1 MRDGLG
7 LGQFADI
14 VRDNKATFPPRL
26 QRYSPLSH
34 IFLGL
39 TAQAIILSA
48 LRDSSLLY
56 SETDSKIRQA
66 HRQFLKALRDL
77 SLRLPTGENDFSY
90 ASARFYSLM
99 DIAKALCVDRRNR
112 LGEGRS
118 DNILID

>member
-1 MRDGLG
+1 
-7 LGQFADI
+7 
-14 VRDNKATFPPRL
+14 VNSNSRL
-26 QRYSPLSH
+26 NLEDSTSLVLRISTKPVFNSEFESFGRAWYDYICSTLLSTAK
-34 IFLGL
+34 L
-39 TAQAIILSA
+39 TPKSDRL
-48 LRDSSLLY
+48 
-56 SETDSKIRQA
+56 

-99 DIAKALCVDRRNR
+99 DIAKVLRVDRRNR